1 MKQELRKKFITKRNK
16 LIDDYRDYA
25 STEILS
31 KLENNKIFMSAEKI
45 FIFCRIW

>member
-25 STEILS
+25 STKILS
-31 KLENNKIFMSAEKI
+31 TIETNELFKSVL
-45 FIFCRIW
+45 